1 MRRSFATPRIALV
14 AAIASTFPSSQA
26 HAQTGSRPRTSELDR
41 RSVAALEHEWLAHLR
56 DSATLE
62 RILAP
67 DFVHA
72 VEPGWFLTKR
82 QHIAWNVRHPLPPNH
97 QAHFERLQVQLYGD
111 AAVASGIVASGIV
124 ASGIVASSDRAGHV
138 ARSLFTDVFAFRN
151 GRWQA
156 VHAQETSLPPDSSP
170 EPRAP

>member
-1 MRRSFATPRIALV
+1 MRRSFATPRLALV

-26 HAQTGSRPRTSELDR
+26 LAQTGSRPRTRELDR

-72 VEPGWFLTKR
+72 VVPGQFLTKR
-82 QHIAWNVRHPLPPNH
+82 QHIAWNVRHPLPPSH
-97 QAHFERLQVQLYGD
+97 RAHFERLQVQLYGD
-111 AAVASGIVASGIV
+111 VAV
-124 ASGIVASSDRAGHV
+124 ASGIVASSDGTDHV
-138 ARSLFTDVFAFRN
+138 SRTLFTDVFAFRN

-156 VHAQETSLPPDSSP
+156 VHAQETSLPPGPSP
-170 EPRAP
+170 KP